1 MRMNALGSPKLIA
14 RHHTYHFPSTRSP
27 DDRLTELYVSA
38 CRRFIPMDEPLFD
51 LETVTLKLEDETI
64 EAIDEKAYTDHRGN
78 REAAIR
84 DLLDEW
90 LKTRKQYRQ

>member
-1 MRMNALGSPKLIA
+1 
-14 RHHTYHFPSTRSP
+14 
-27 DDRLTELYVSA
+27 
-38 CRRFIPMDEPLFD
+38 MDEPLAD

-64 EAIDEKAYTDHRGN
+64 EAVDEKAFTEHREN

-90 LKTRKQYRQ
+90 LKTRE